1 MVKEKLR
8 MFENLNEHRINKS
21 YLSNGYVIEKS
32 EEKEAL
38 RQIRSVFIKNIN
50 RLLPKTKN
58 KKDDFVLNNIHKFI
72 DLKDLN
78 SFN

>member
-1 MVKEKLR
+1 

-50 RLLPKTKN
+50 RLLLKQRIKKTTL
-58 KKDDFVLNNIHKFI
+58 F
-72 DLKDLN
+72 
-78 SFN
+78 

>member
-1 MVKEKLR
+1 

-21 YLSNGYVIEKS
+21 YLSNGYVIEKV
-32 EEKEAL
+32 EKEAL

-58 KKDDFVLNNIHKFI
+58 KKTTLFKQY
-72 DLKDLN
+72 
-78 SFN
+78 S

>member
-1 MVKEKLR
+1 MVKKKKLR

-38 RQIRSVFIKNIN
+38 KAN
-50 RLLPKTKN
+50 
-58 KKDDFVLNNIHKFI
+58 
-72 DLKDLN
+72 
-78 SFN
+78 